1 MILTSE
7 SGLII
12 STTYGDE
19 IHDQGNLLTSRFR
32 RRERRLLAH
41 ALGFDP
47 LLIWS
52 VRRSSKRVP
61 DGDKQIFD
69 T

>member
-19 IHDQGNLLTSRFR
+19 IHNQGNLLTSRFR
-32 RRERRLLAH
+32 RRERRLLAY

-52 VRRSSKRVP
+52 VGMAKVSIACMR
-61 DGDKQIFD
+61 
-69 T
+69 

>member
-19 IHDQGNLLTSRFR
+19 IHNQGNLLTSRFR
-32 RRERRLLAH
+32 RRERRLLAY

-52 VRRSSKRVP
+52 VRPIREVP
-61 DGDKQIFD
+61 
-69 T
+69 